1 MTSIKTQLPYEYY
14 SLKFC
19 EPKGEREYKIEN
31 LGLFI
36 HCSTSYL
43 FYICLNLLQESFY
56 METISVY
63 RLLSIMS
70 SFTASF
76 FFFKVWIAVF
86 TWSYKLFGTEEN
98 KGFFFTPV
106 MKLCL
111 KSISSSCYILLTIY
125 LLFNFIFNLQVRF
138 SEVTELSILLM
149 R

>member
-43 FYICLNLLQESFY
+43 FNIPCTVNNVFLHQ
-56 METISVY
+56 I
-63 RLLSIMS
+63 I
-70 SFTASF
+70 
-76 FFFKVWIAVF
+76 FFFKFELQSSHKARNF
-86 TWSYKLFGTEEN
+86 FGTEEN
-98 KGFFFTPV
+98 KGFFFTRV
-106 MKLCL
+106 IKLCL
-111 KSISSSCYILLTIY
+111 KLISSSCYILLTIY